1 MKKSWYEELFTDY
14 AETYDKEAFTQGTVG
29 ECDFIEKEI
38 GGDRSI
44 RILDIG
50 CGTGRH
56 TVELARRG
64 YRVTGIDLSASQI
77 AKAREKAEAAGV
89 EVDFRVTDARSL
101 KFNREFGLVQII
113 CEGAFPLMGTDEEN
127 FAILEGAARAAKP
140 GGKLILTTL
149 NALFPLNHAVSDFE
163 AKNLVEGTSDDHAF
177 DQMTF
182 RMKSTFHI
190 RDDHGREKTLSCD
203 ERYYA
208 PSEIT
213 WLLKSLN
220 FTEISISGGKIGAF
234 SRDYKLTPED
244 FEMLVVAKTGA

>member
-1 MKKSWYEELFTDY
+1 MKPWYEELFTDY
-14 AETYDKEAFTQGTVG
+14 AETYDKEVFTQGTLG

-56 TVELARRG
+56 GIELARRG
-64 YRVTGIDLSASQI
+64 YRVTGVDLSADQI
-77 AKAREKAEAAGV
+77 AKARKKARAAGV
-89 EVDFRVTDARSL
+89 EADFRVADARSL
-101 KFNREFGLVQII
+101 TFDKEFDLVQII

-127 FAILEGAARAAKP
+127 FAILEGAARAVKP

-149 NALFPLNHAVSDFE
+149 NVLFPLAHSVKDFE
-163 AKNLVEGTSDDHAF
+163 AENLVEGMSDDHAF
-177 DQMTF
+177 DPKTF
-182 RMKSTFHI
+182 RMKSTFQV

-213 WLLKSLN
+213 WLLKRLG
-220 FTEISISGGKIGAF
+220 FTAISISGSKIGAF
-234 SRDYKLTPED
+234 NRADSLTPDD
-244 FEMLVVAKTGA
+244 FEMLVVAEMRR